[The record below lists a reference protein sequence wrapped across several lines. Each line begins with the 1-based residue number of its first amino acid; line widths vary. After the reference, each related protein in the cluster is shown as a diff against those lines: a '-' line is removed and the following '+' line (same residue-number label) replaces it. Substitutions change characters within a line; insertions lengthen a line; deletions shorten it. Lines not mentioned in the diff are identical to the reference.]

1 VGGRRPIAAAATIA
15 LLLLLVVAPLILL
28 AGAVA
33 REALRVAEN
42 VRPWI
47 DARLAEPSMIE
58 GTLSRIPYFDT
69 QELGPIREQ
78 VMSRAADLVGT
89 VGTFLANAL
98 SAATRGTVLF
108 LFHFFILLYAMFFL
122 LMDGPRMLQGI
133 MAHLPL
139 GEVDKARMLDRF
151 TSVTRATLKGTVL
164 IGGAQGLLA
173 GLAFWVVGI
182 DGTIFWTTLMVVL
195 SIIPGIGGA
204 LVWVPAV
211 ILLIAQGQV
220 AAGVGLAVYCAV
232 VVGSVDNI
240 LRPRLVG
247 RDTKMHDLLVLFST
261 LGGLAVFGATGF
273 IVGPILA
280 ALFVTVWE
288 IFGATFRDPQPD
300 PAP

>member
-1 VGGRRPIAAAATIA
+1 MW
-15 LLLLLVVAPLILL
+15 
-28 AGAVA
+28 
-33 REALRVAEN
+33 EALARV
-42 VRPWI
+42 PYM
-47 DARLAEPSMIE
+47 DRLEPLRGEI
-58 GTLSRIPYFDT
+58 
-69 QELGPIREQ
+69 
-78 VMSRAADLVGT
+78 MSRAGDLVGT

-108 LFHFFILLYAMFFL
+108 IFHFFIMLYAMFFL
-122 LMDGPRMLQGI
+122 LMDGPRMLRAV

-139 GEVDKARMLDRF
+139 GEDDKTRMLERF

-164 IGGAQGLLA
+164 IGSLQGLLS
-173 GLAFWVVGI
+173 GVAFWVVGI

-211 ILLIAQGQV
+211 IVLIAQGQFG
-220 AAGVGLAVYCAV
+220 AGLGLAIYCAI

-261 LGGLAVFGATGF
+261 LGGLAVFGASGF

-280 ALFVTVWE
+280 ALFITVWE
-288 IFGATFRDPQPD
+288 IFGATFRSPQLD
-300 PAP
+300 AAP